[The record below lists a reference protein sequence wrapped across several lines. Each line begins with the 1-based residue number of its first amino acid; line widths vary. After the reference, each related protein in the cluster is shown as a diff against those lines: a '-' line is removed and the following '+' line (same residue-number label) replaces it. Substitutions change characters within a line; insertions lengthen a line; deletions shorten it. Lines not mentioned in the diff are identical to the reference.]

1 MSAPNALKVSAISG
15 LDLLAEIRAERFVHR
30 RKGPDA
36 IMVPLWFHYGDKQM
50 ATLTL
55 KNIPDDL
62 HEVLKTSAQR
72 NRRSLNSEILA
83 RLEAGPEAHSAEV
96 HAKGLREFT
105 RTLPRLDHRK
115 IAAFKRR
122 GRA

>member
-1 MSAPNALKVSAISG
+1 
-15 LDLLAEIRAERFVHR
+15 
-30 RKGPDA
+30 
-36 IMVPLWFHYGDKQM
+36 M

-62 HEVLKTSAQR
+62 HAVLKESAQR

-83 RLEAGPEAHSAEV
+83 RLEAGPESRSAGIQ
-96 HAKGLREFT
+96 AQGLHDFT
-105 RTLPRLDHRK
+105 RKLPRLDHRK